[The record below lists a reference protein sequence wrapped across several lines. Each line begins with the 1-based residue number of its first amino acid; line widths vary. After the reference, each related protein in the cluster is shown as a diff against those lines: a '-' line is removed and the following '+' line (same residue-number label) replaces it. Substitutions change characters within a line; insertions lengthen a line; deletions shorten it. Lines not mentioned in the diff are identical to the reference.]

1 MSDDD
6 LREAE
11 RRFRETASID
21 DEARWSIARVRAGEL
36 APARLELFA
45 ALGHPAACVATGT
58 KVETWPDVPELSEF
72 QERLAE
78 TIVWCVERHRTER
91 DPRMRSEELGV
102 VVGRPRMDVE
112 AISEAA
118 ARASR
123 RRRDLLVRTGW
134 IEGLRARSLL
144 GGGLLLFDPNESL
157 SDVAHAPGWDTWIDW
172 VVPPRSFTMHGY
184 FASYLACWGPPDL
197 FAPEEGTEWADAI
210 TDPFTE
216 LLARARLIVA

>member
-1 MSDDD
+1 VSDEE

-11 RRFRETASID
+11 RRFRETSSID
-21 DEARWSIARVRAGEL
+21 DEARWLIARARKGALTPG
-36 APARLELFA
+36 RLELFA
-45 ALGHPAACVATGT
+45 ALGHPAACVAQGT
-58 KVETWPDVPELSEF
+58 KVESRPDVPELREF

-78 TIVWCVERHRTER
+78 TIVWCVERHGAER
-91 DPRMRSEELGV
+91 DPRMRSDELGV
-102 VVGRPRMDVE
+102 VVGRPRMDVG

-157 SDVAHAPGWDTWIDW
+157 SDVAHAPGWDTWIRW
-172 VVPPRSFTMHGY
+172 VDRPGGFEGY
-184 FASYLACWGPPDL
+184 FASYLACWAPPDL
-197 FAPEEGTEWADAI
+197 VAPVEGTIRAHAI
-210 TDPFTE
+210 DDPFTSALTRAG
-216 LLARARLIVA
+216 LLA

>member
-1 MSDDD
+1 VSDEE

-11 RRFRETASID
+11 RRFRETSSID
-21 DEARWSIARVRAGEL
+21 DEARWLIARVRKGAL
-36 APARLELFA
+36 TTARLELFA
-45 ALGHPAACVATGT
+45 ALGHPAACLAVGS
-58 KVETWPDVPELSEF
+58 KVGDWPEVRELREF

-78 TIVWCVERHRTER
+78 TIVWCIERHRAER

-102 VVGRPRMDVE
+102 VVGRPRMDVG

-118 ARASR
+118 SRASR

-157 SDVAHAPGWDTWIDW
+157 SDVAHAPGWDTWIRW
-172 VVPPRSFTMHGY
+172 VDRPGVAGQGWFS
-184 FASYLACWGPPDL
+184 SYLACWAPPDL
-197 FAPEEGTEWADAI
+197 VAPVEGTEWADAI
-210 TDPFTE
+210 TDPFTAA
-216 LLARARLIVA
+216 LARARLLA